1 MCCDVFVYWRAL
13 SFRVTNVN
21 NCKFIHSKENLETTV
36 DTWWYLLWY
45 KRPENGLMAS
55 QSPYVSGRS
64 AQCMW
69 KWGLLA
75 HFGKKLVAWVE
86 SARKHLWDSV
96 VGAKATFRKLT
107 ILSNTFP
114 KRGSW
119 IKRDLSFYPDV
130 CFAVFQIWETRN
142 TNISQRYSRTSA
154 NGHLPTTATYF
165 SSRRTKNPYI
175 DSRLKPLYN
184 GHFLVPKVA
193 VVERFDCTI
202 W

>member
-1 MCCDVFVYWRAL
+1 MVGWHHNRHMSRDDRPNPNDNLYVEMR
-13 SFRVTNVN
+13 
-21 NCKFIHSKENLETTV
+21 FIGSLWKETG
-36 DTWWYLLWY
+36 
-45 KRPENGLMAS
+45 GL
-55 QSPYVSGRS
+55 GRK
-64 AQCMW
+64 CP
-69 KWGLLA
+69 
-75 HFGKKLVAWVE
+75 
-86 SARKHLWDSV
+86 RKHLWDSV
-96 VGAKATFRKLT
+96 VGAKAKIRKLT

-154 NGHLPTTATYF
+154 NGHLPTTATFQF

-175 DSRLKPLYN
+175 DSCLKPLYN
-184 GHFLVPKVA
+184 GHFVVRMVA
-193 VVERFDCTI
+193 VVERFDCII

>member
-1 MCCDVFVYWRAL
+1 MISAL
-13 SFRVTNVN
+13 V
-21 NCKFIHSKENLETTV
+21 ETARKWSDGITIAICLG
-36 DTWWYLLWY
+36 TIGPI
-45 KRPENGLMAS
+45 RMIT
-55 QSPYVSGRS
+55 
-64 AQCMW
+64 CMW

-75 HFGKKLVAWVE
+75 HFGKKLVVWVE
-86 SARKHLWDSV
+86 SARRHLWDSV
-96 VGAKATFRKLT
+96 VGAKAKIRKLT

-142 TNISQRYSRTSA
+142 TNISQRSSRTSA
-154 NGHLPTTATYF
+154 NGHLPTTATFF

-175 DSRLKPLYN
+175 DSCLKPLYN
-184 GHFLVPKVA
+184 AHFLVPKVA
-193 VVERFDCTI
+193 VVQRFDCII